1 MTPGSLRKIYLGY
14 KTNKQLKD
22 DLHLK
27 SVEEEFTIVSFFL
40 K

>member
-14 KTNKQLKD
+14 ETNKRLKG

-27 SVEEEFTIVSFFL
+27 SVEEEFITVSFL